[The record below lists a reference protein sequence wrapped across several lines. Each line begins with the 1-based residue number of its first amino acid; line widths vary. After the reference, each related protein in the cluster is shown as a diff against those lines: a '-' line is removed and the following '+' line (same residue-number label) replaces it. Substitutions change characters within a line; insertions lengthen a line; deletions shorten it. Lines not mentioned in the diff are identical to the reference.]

1 MKILLVGATGTL
13 GRAIA
18 QTLSHHEILA
28 AGRSSAQ
35 YPVDI
40 TDDVSVEALLRK
52 TGKLDAIV
60 SAAGALH
67 FGPLTQMKPA
77 EFAIGLNDKLLG
89 QVRLA
94 LLGQHYLNDAGGQ
107 GDRAAIVEIVLAQQY
122 LNDGGSITLT
132 TGIVS
137 AEPIRGGAN
146 ASAVNRA
153 LEGFVAGAAC
163 ELPRGLRINAVSPNV
178 LSESMDAYG
187 AFFPGFE
194 PVPAARA
201 ALAYQRS
208 VEGVQSGRTFNV
220 W

>member
-40 TDDVSVEALLRK
+40 TDDASVEALLRK

-94 LLGQHYLNDAGGQ
+94 LLGQHS
-107 GDRAAIVEIVLAQQY
+107 

-208 VEGVQSGRTFNV
+208 VEGVQSGRTIEV

>member
-40 TDDVSVEALLRK
+40 TDDASVEALLRK

-67 FGPLTQMKPA
+67 FGALGAMTPA
-77 EFAIGLNDKLLG
+77 DFAIGLNDKLLG

-94 LLGQHYLNDAGGQ
+94 LLGQHH
-107 GDRAAIVEIVLAQQY
+107 

>member
-18 QTLSHHEILA
+18 QTLSQHELLLA
-28 AGRSSAQ
+28 SRSSAQ

-40 TDDVSVEALLRK
+40 TDDASVEALFRK

-60 SAAGALH
+60 SAAGVLH
-67 FGPLTQMKPA
+67 FGPLSEMTAA
-77 EFAIGLNDKLLG
+77 EFSIGLNDKLLG

-94 LLGQHYLNDAGGQ
+94 LLGQHH
-107 GDRAAIVEIVLAQQY
+107 

-178 LSESMDAYG
+178 LTESMQAYG

-194 PVPAARA
+194 PVPSARA

-208 VEGVQSGRTFNV
+208 VEGVQSGRTFTV

>member
-1 MKILLVGATGTL
+1 MKILLVGASGTL

-18 QTLSHHEILA
+18 QTLSHHEVLA

-40 TDDVSVEALLRK
+40 TDDASVEALLRK

-67 FGPLTQMKPA
+67 FGPLSEMKPA
-77 EFAIGLNDKLLG
+77 DFAIGLNDKLLG

-94 LLGQHYLNDAGGQ
+94 LLGQHHLS
-107 GDRAAIVEIVLAQQY
+107 
-122 LNDGGSITLT
+122 DGGSITLT

-137 AEPIRGGAN
+137 AEPIRAGAN

-153 LEGFVAGAAC
+153 IEGFVAGAAC
-163 ELPRGLRINAVSPNV
+163 ELPRGLRINAVSPSV

-201 ALAYQRS
+201 ALAYRRS
-208 VEGVQSGRTFNV
+208 VEGVQSGRTFEV

>member
-1 MKILLVGATGTL
+1 MKILLVGASGTL

-18 QTLSHHEILA
+18 QALSHHDVLA
-28 AGRSSAQ
+28 ASRNSAD

-40 TDDVSVEALLRK
+40 TDDASVAVLLRK
-52 TGKLDAIV
+52 TGKVDAIV
-60 SAAGALH
+60 SAAGVLH
-67 FGPLTQMKPA
+67 FGPLPEMTPA
-77 EFAIGLNDKLLG
+77 QFTVGLNDKLLG

-94 LLGQHYLNDAGGQ
+94 LLGQHA
-107 GDRAAIVEIVLAQQY
+107 

-132 TGIVS
+132 TGIV
-137 AEPIRGGAN
+137 ADEPIRSGAN

-153 LEGFVAGAAC
+153 LEGFVQGAAF
-163 ELPRGLRINAVSPNV
+163 ELQRGVRINAVSPSV
-178 LSESMDAYG
+178 LTESWGDYG

-194 PVPAARA
+194 PVTAARA

-208 VEGVQSGRTFNV
+208 VEGVQSGRVYRV

>member
-40 TDDVSVEALLRK
+40 TDDASVEALLRK

-94 LLGQHYLNDAGGQ
+94 LLGQHS
-107 GDRAAIVEIVLAQQY
+107 

-137 AEPIRGGAN
+137 AEPIRGGVN

-208 VEGVQSGRTFNV
+208 VEGVQSGRTIEV

>member
-1 MKILLVGATGTL
+1 MKILLVGASGTL

-18 QTLSHHEILA
+18 QTLSHHEVLA

-40 TDDVSVEALLRK
+40 TDDASVEALLRK

-67 FGPLTQMKPA
+67 FGPLSEMKPA
-77 EFAIGLNDKLLG
+77 DFAIGLNDKLLG

-94 LLGQHYLNDAGGQ
+94 LLGQHH
-107 GDRAAIVEIVLAQQY
+107 

-137 AEPIRGGAN
+137 AEPIRAGAN
-146 ASAVNRA
+146 ASAVNRSI
-153 LEGFVAGAAC
+153 EGFVAGAAC
-163 ELPRGLRINAVSPNV
+163 ELPRGLRINAVSPSV

-201 ALAYQRS
+201 ALAYRRS
-208 VEGVQSGRTFNV
+208 VEGVQSGRTFEV

>member
-1 MKILLVGATGTL
+1 MKILLVGASGTL

-28 AGRSSAQ
+28 ADRSSAQ

-40 TDDVSVEALLRK
+40 TDDASVEALLRK

-67 FGPLTQMKPA
+67 FGPLAQMKPSD
-77 EFAIGLNDKLLG
+77 FAFGLNDKLLG

-94 LLGQHYLNDAGGQ
+94 LLGQHH
-107 GDRAAIVEIVLAQQY
+107 

-178 LSESMDAYG
+178 LTESMDAYG

-194 PVPAARA
+194 PVTAARA

-208 VEGVQSGRTFNV
+208 VEGVQSGRTFSV

>member
-1 MKILLVGATGTL
+1 MKILLVGASGTL

-18 QTLSHHEILA
+18 QALSHHEILE
-28 AGRSSAQ
+28 AGRRSAQ

-40 TDDVSVEALLRK
+40 TDDASVEALLRK
-52 TGKLDAIV
+52 TGTLDAIV
-60 SAAGALH
+60 CAAGALH
-67 FGPLTQMKPA
+67 FGPLAEMTPA
-77 EFAIGLNDKLLG
+77 DFAIGLNDKLLG

-94 LLGQHYLNDAGGQ
+94 LLGQHHL
-107 GDRAAIVEIVLAQQY
+107 L
-122 LNDGGSITLT
+122 DGGSITLT

-137 AEPIRGGAN
+137 AEPIRAGAN

-163 ELPRGLRINAVSPNV
+163 ELPRGLRINAVSPSV
-178 LSESMDAYG
+178 LAESMDAYG

-194 PVPAARA
+194 PVTAARA
-201 ALAYQRS
+201 ALAYRRS
-208 VEGVQSGRTFNV
+208 VEGVQSGRTFEV

>member
-1 MKILLVGATGTL
+1 MKILLVGASGTL

-18 QTLSHHEILA
+18 ATLSHHEILA

-40 TDDVSVEALLRK
+40 TDDASVEALLRK

-67 FGPLTQMKPA
+67 FGPLAEMRPA
-77 EFAIGLNDKLLG
+77 DFAIGLNDKLLG

-94 LLGQHYLNDAGGQ
+94 LLGQHH
-107 GDRAAIVEIVLAQQY
+107 

-137 AEPIRGGAN
+137 AEPIRAGAN

-163 ELPRGLRINAVSPNV
+163 ELPRGLRINAVSPSV

-201 ALAYQRS
+201 ALAYRRS
-208 VEGVQSGRTFNV
+208 VEGVQSGRTFEV

>member
-40 TDDVSVEALLRK
+40 TDDASVEALLRK

-67 FGPLTQMKPA
+67 FGPLTQMTPT

-94 LLGQHYLNDAGGQ
+94 LLGQH
-107 GDRAAIVEIVLAQQY
+107 Y

-208 VEGVQSGRTFNV
+208 VEGVQSGRTIEV

>member
-18 QTLSHHEILA
+18 QTLSHHEVLA

-40 TDDVSVEALLRK
+40 TDDASVEALLRK

-67 FGPLTQMKPA
+67 FGPLGEMKPA
-77 EFAIGLNDKLLG
+77 EFALGLNDKLLG

-94 LLGQHYLNDAGGQ
+94 LLGQHH
-107 GDRAAIVEIVLAQQY
+107 

>member
-40 TDDVSVEALLRK
+40 TDDASVEALLRK

-94 LLGQHYLNDAGGQ
+94 LLGQH
-107 GDRAAIVEIVLAQQY
+107 Y

-208 VEGVQSGRTFNV
+208 VEGVQSGRTIEV

>member
-1 MKILLVGATGTL
+1 MKILLVGASGTL

-40 TDDVSVEALLRK
+40 TDDASVEALLRK

-67 FGPLTQMKPA
+67 FGPLSEMKPA
-77 EFAIGLNDKLLG
+77 DFAIGLNDKLLG

-94 LLGQHYLNDAGGQ
+94 LLGQHHLS
-107 GDRAAIVEIVLAQQY
+107 
-122 LNDGGSITLT
+122 DGGSITLT

-137 AEPIRGGAN
+137 AEPIRAGAN

-153 LEGFVAGAAC
+153 IEGFVAGAAC
-163 ELPRGLRINAVSPNV
+163 ELPRGLRINAVSPSV

-201 ALAYQRS
+201 ALAYRRS
-208 VEGVQSGRTFNV
+208 VEGVQSGRTFEV

>member
-18 QTLSHHEILA
+18 QTLSHHEVLA

-40 TDDVSVEALLRK
+40 TDDASVEALLRK

-67 FGPLTQMKPA
+67 FGPLTQMTPA
-77 EFAIGLNDKLLG
+77 EFALGLNDKLLG

-94 LLGQHYLNDAGGQ
+94 LLGQHH
-107 GDRAAIVEIVLAQQY
+107 